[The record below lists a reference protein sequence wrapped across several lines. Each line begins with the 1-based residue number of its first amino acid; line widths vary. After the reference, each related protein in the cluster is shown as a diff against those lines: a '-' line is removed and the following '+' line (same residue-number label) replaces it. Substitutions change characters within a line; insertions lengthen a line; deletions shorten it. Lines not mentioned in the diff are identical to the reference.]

1 MHPSNFQDEEL
12 REAIEALSL
21 TYDAPDANSQDRS
34 KRRKVSQADSSRMS
48 TLMSSLGDSLGIMDV
63 DDNFLNIEHLFL

>member
-1 MHPSNFQDEEL
+1 MHPSNFEDEEL
-12 REAIEALSL
+12 RKAIEALSL
-21 TYDAPDANSQDRS
+21 TYDAPDTNSQDRC

-63 DDNFLNIEHLFL
+63 DDNFLNIEQLFL